1 MERFGI
7 IIQAR
12 LGSSRFPRKIAK
24 RNAQGKSIL
33 ELCVERAKCVE
44 AATVVV
50 CAPEDERNDPF
61 WREFTACAVFYGS
74 HHNVLDRY
82 ARTVE
87 HFGFRE
93 AVRLTADNPYL
104 SLTTIINTVAFL
116 RENALEYVSSKRD
129 DGALLPFGVGCEAFT
144 AAGLVKVAGS
154 SDPVHQEHVS
164 EAFLERDD
172 TRTAILFRPLEFC
185 AARTKDLTITI
196 DYPEQMDLLLELGL
210 M

>member
-1 MERFGI
+1 MERFGV

-33 ELCVERAKCVE
+33 ELCVARAQQLQ
-44 AATVVV
+44 AADVVV
-50 CAPEDERNDPF
+50 CAPDDERNDPF
-61 WREFTACAVFYGS
+61 WQEFSSCAVFYGS

-82 ARTVE
+82 AKTVA
-87 HFGFRE
+87 HFGFRD

-104 SLTTIINTVAFL
+104 SLTAIANTVDYL
-116 RENALEYVSSKRD
+116 RAHELEYVSSKRD
-129 DGALLPFGVGCEAFT
+129 DGAMLPFGVGCEVFT
-144 AAGLVKVAGS
+144 AAGLAKVADS
-154 SDPVHQEHVS
+154 NDPVHQEHVS

-172 TRTAILFRPLEFC
+172 TRTAILFRPLDFC
-185 AARTKDLTITI
+185 TVRTKDLTITI
-196 DYPEQMDLLLELGL
+196 DHPEQMELLIELGL